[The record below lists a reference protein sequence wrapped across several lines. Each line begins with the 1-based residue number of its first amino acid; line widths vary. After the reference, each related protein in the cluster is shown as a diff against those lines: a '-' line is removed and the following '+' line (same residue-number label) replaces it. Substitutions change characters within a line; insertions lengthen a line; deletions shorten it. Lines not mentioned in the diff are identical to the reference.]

1 MASAR
6 DLLGKCSPVDLR
18 NPAEEIGFL
27 EVFLE
32 SCVTEAKFESI
43 SYYTRCRVSSEVCIS
58 IAGNR
63 DQFCTTFQVQQ
74 T

>member
-1 MASAR
+1 MASA
-6 DLLGKCSPVDLR
+6 LLGKCSLVDLC

-43 SYYTRCRVSSEVCIS
+43 SYYTGCRVSSEVCIS
-58 IAGNR
+58 IVDNR
-63 DQFCTTFQVQQ
+63 DQFCTAFQVQQ